1 MALLR
6 KKCFFAVG
14 AIAGVLFVSPKTGFS
29 TVVSEVVDAE
39 AIGSGDSVVLK
50 HGLLSDISNF
60 ENSVDGEGN

>member
-6 KKCFFAVG
+6 KKCFFATG
-14 AIAGVLFVSPKTGFS
+14 AIAEVLFVSPKTGFS
-29 TVVSEVVDAE
+29 MVVSDVVDAE

-50 HGLLSDISNF
+50 HGLLNDISNF